1 MSDSTTEASQKDAW
15 PEAGGETSPAR
26 KIALLAILV
35 ALIAIVLFATWYY
48 LAHRRLP
55 IPRIGITAEEQVAP
69 PEYVFSI
76 AGPAGPDAL
85 TRPVGVAVLGGS
97 VYITDTEARVI
108 RVYSLNGNYRFSFA
122 AIEDG
127 DNTRLGN
134 PQHISAG
141 PDGNIYVSDRR
152 LRSIYVF
159 TAEGQ
164 YLREIA
170 LNGEEEQLWG
180 PLGTTFDGQ
189 GNLYATDVGITDMH
203 RVLVFDPQGAEIRRF
218 GRTGTAER
226 MTDLPGSF
234 FFPNHIA
241 IADDGTLFVSDSNNR
256 RVQVFDSQGNFERI
270 IQTAGIPRGL
280 AIDEEDRLYV
290 VDALAHAVDIYTLQG
305 EKIASFGGR
314 GIGPGQF
321 AFPNAIDLD
330 EAGRIYV
337 TDRENHQV
345 QVWEWA
351 QADIVLPPPPAVDWS
366 RFWWLLPPL
375 LLLPL
380 LLLLRRRK
388 SVVTADF
395 VEALAAAGKIDA
407 MRRGRVRWI
416 VPSQLHGAF
425 TGKVIDGVDVGRMI
439 KKAAYSDSDAA
450 HLAGKRGISYDD
462 AALLVLAKRAKRL
475 CTEDARLKAWA
486 RRLGVE
492 VFNAEE
498 YSRRVLKDVDRARE
512 RE

>member
-1 MSDSTTEASQKDAW
+1 MSDSTTEANRREDW
-15 PEAGGETSPAR
+15 PEPGGEPSLTR
-26 KIALLAILV
+26 KIALLAMLLI
-35 ALIAIVLFATWYY
+35 LIAIVLFATYYY
-48 LAHRRLP
+48 LVHRRLP

-85 TRPVGVAVLGGS
+85 MRPVGVAVLGNS
-97 VYITDTEARVI
+97 VYVTDTEARVI
-108 RVYSLNGNYRFSFA
+108 RVYSLNGNYRFSFS
-122 AIEDG
+122 AIADG
-127 DNTRLGN
+127 DNTSLGN

-164 YLREIA
+164 YLREIS
-170 LNGEEEQLWG
+170 LNGEEDQPWS

-203 RVLVFDPQGAEIRRF
+203 RVLVFDAQGAEVRRF

-241 IADDGTLFVSDSNNR
+241 VSDDGTLFVSDSNNR
-256 RVQVFDSQGNFERI
+256 RVQVFDAQGNFERI

-280 AIDEEDRLYV
+280 AIDEEGHLYV

-330 EAGRIYV
+330 ATGRIYV

-351 QADIVLPPPPAVDWS
+351 QADIVIPAPPGVDWS
-366 RFWWLLPPL
+366 RAWWLLPL

-380 LLLLRRRK
+380 LLLLRRRRF
-388 SVVTADF
+388 VVNVDF
-395 VEALAAAGKIDA
+395 IEALASAGKIEV
-407 MRRGRVRWI
+407 MRRGRIRWI
-416 VPSQLHGAF
+416 ITAQLHTALIGR
-425 TGKVIDGVDVGRMI
+425 VIDGVDIARLVKR
-439 KKAAYSDSDAA
+439 AAYSDSDAA
-450 HLAGKRGISYDD
+450 HLVKTQGISYDD
-462 AALLVLAKRAKRL
+462 AALLALAKRTKRL
-475 CTEDARLKAWA
+475 CTEDARLTAWG
-486 RRLGVE
+486 RRLGIE
-492 VFNAEE
+492 VFDAEE
-498 YSRRVLKDVDRARE
+498 YSRRFLKGIDKGSRQE
-512 RE
+512 